1 MPIIIVY
8 TLFYCL
14 KTFYLPIVPLM
25 GEDSMEDVIYM
36 DRYIKI
42 TKKDEEFFIESFEK
56 GMTMDAFNGI
66 IAKHPQIQI
75 TSFMAIKS
83 AVLYSPAKKVK
94 FADVKERVAVE
105 ISDDGLKAY
114 ITLFISDDELNR
126 GRNVELLKEIL
137 KKLSENGVVFG
148 VKQEALLGELKNQ
161 TQILIAEG
169 VEPINGEDSAIK
181 MYEIV
186 EPKPSIMDDGKVN
199 YYELSLINH
208 VKEGEWLGERID
220 PTTGTHGKSVR
231 GTLIMAMPGKKYP
244 LLYDKSSVRE
254 CYEGGVTK
262 LYALRSGAVN
272 YIGDRISV
280 SNHLE
285 IPENVD
291 FKTGNIDFDGYIT
304 VKGSVE
310 DNFSITADHDI
321 EVLGIYGVGSIKEIV
336 SRGGNIYIKGGI
348 AGKNKA
354 VIKSKKDIYTKFVSD
369 AVIICEGR
377 VHIGF
382 YCINSTII
390 AKEVIVD
397 SPKGQIIGG
406 SIQAEYKVVATVI
419 GSPSEAKTQ
428 ISVKGFNRTDLKE
441 NYEKMDIIIRKL
453 KDDLLKA
460 KQEMSLYSTE
470 LTSAQMLALERVKE
484 RFSDIKNKL
493 KYSEDGKKA
502 ISNYLR
508 TKGEGEVTVLKK
520 AYPNTIIDIKKNVR
534 EIKTTILN
542 TTFYYQNEEI
552 NEI

>member
-1 MPIIIVY
+1 
-8 TLFYCL
+8 
-14 KTFYLPIVPLM
+14 
-25 GEDSMEDVIYM
+25 MEDVIYM

-42 TKKDEEFFIESFEK
+42 TKENEEFFIESFEK
-56 GMTMDAFNGI
+56 GMTMDIFNSI
-66 IAKHPQIQI
+66 IANHPEIQI
-75 TSFMAIKS
+75 TSFMAIKN
-83 AVLYSPAKKVK
+83 AVLYSPVKKIK

-114 ITLFISDDELNR
+114 ITLFVSDDELNE

-137 KKLSENGVVFG
+137 KKLSEKGVVFG
-148 VKQEALLGELKNQ
+148 VNQEALLGELKNQ
-161 TQILIAEG
+161 TKILIAEG
-169 VEPINGEDSAIK
+169 IEPINGEDSVIK
-181 MYEIV
+181 MYEII
-186 EPKPSIMDDGKVN
+186 EPKPNILDDGKVN

-220 PTTGTHGKSVR
+220 PTVGTHGKSVR

-244 LLYDKSSVRE
+244 ILYDKNSVRE
-254 CYEGGVTK
+254 CYEDGVTR

-272 YIGDRISV
+272 YIGDRISI

-291 FKTGNIDFDGYIT
+291 FKTGNIDFNGYIT

-310 DNFSITADHDI
+310 DNFTLAADHDI
-321 EVLGIYGVGSIKEIV
+321 EILGIYGVGSIKEIV
-336 SRGGNIYIKGGI
+336 SRGGGIYIKGGI

-377 VHIGF
+377 VHIGL

-406 SIQAEYKVVATVI
+406 NIQAEYKVVATVI
-419 GSPSEAKTQ
+419 GSPSEARTQ
-428 ISVKGFNRTDLKE
+428 ISVKGYNRAVLKKT
-441 NYEKMDIIIRKL
+441 YEDMDTDIIKL
-453 KDDLLKA
+453 KDDLVKV

-470 LTSAQMLALERVKE
+470 LTHEQMIDLERIKE
-484 RFSDIKNKL
+484 LYCDIKNKL
-493 KYSEDGKKA
+493 KQSEDGKRA
-502 ISNYLR
+502 VSNYLR
-508 TKGEGEVTVLKK
+508 TKGEGEVAILKK
-520 AYPNTIIDIKKNVR
+520 AYPNTIIEIKKNIR
-534 EIKTTILN
+534 EIKKTILS
-542 TTFYYQNEEI
+542 TTFYYQNQEI